1 MMHVYLAAFQ
11 TYLEVERQASPH
23 TLRNY
28 LSDLHQFVRFASS
41 RLGQHQ
47 PASDGS
53 CREGP
58 GSLSRRERT
67 GSEGPQRLVKA
78 PHPNPLPEGE
88 GTEAASLM
96 PAQIDASLIRDFLS
110 TLYQQGVGHTTLAR
124 KLASLRSFL
133 HFLQQQGYISD
144 NAAKYV
150 PSPKIRRPLPNV
162 LPIDQVFALL
172 DTQVAPPTLLSRR
185 DQAILE
191 LLYAAGIRVSELV
204 ALDRQDIDLLS
215 GTLRVQGKGRRE
227 RQVFF
232 GKTAAQAL
240 QAYLE
245 VRPPGPDQGQ
255 GQATEA
261 LFVNHRGGRLST
273 RGVQLLV
280 KKHSQRTGLP
290 SRTSPHT
297 MRHAFATHLLD
308 NGADLRAI
316 QELLGHQQLSTTQK
330 YTHVSTDHMLEVYDK
345 AHPRARRRQGNP

>member
-1 MMHVYLAAFQ
+1 MMHTYLTAFQ

-23 TLRNY
+23 TIRNY
-28 LSDLHQFVRFASS
+28 LSDLEQFVSFASN
-41 RLGQHQ
+41 RLG
-47 PASDGS
+47 
-53 CREGP
+53 
-58 GSLSRRERT
+58 
-67 GSEGPQRLVKA
+67 A
-78 PHPNPLPEGE
+78 PLTPP
-88 GTEAASLM
+88 
-96 PAQIDASLIRDFLS
+96 QIDATLIRDFLS

-133 HFLQQQGYISD
+133 HFLQQQGQVHD
-144 NAAKYV
+144 NVAKHV
-150 PSPKIRRPLPNV
+150 QAPKIRRPLPNV

-172 DTQVAPPTLLSRR
+172 DTAVTPPTPLTLR

-204 ALDRQDIDLLS
+204 ALDMQDIDLQA
-215 GTLRVQGKGRRE
+215 GTMRVQGKGRRE

-232 GKTAAQAL
+232 GKTATQAL

-245 VRPPGPDQGQ
+245 VRQGQ
-255 GQATEA
+255 ETWA
-261 LFVNHRGGRLST
+261 LFVNHRGGRLTT

-280 KKHSQRTGLP
+280 KKHCQRTGLP
-290 SRTSPHT
+290 TRTSPHT

-330 YTHVSTDHMLEVYDK
+330 YTHVSTDRMLEVYDK
-345 AHPRARRRQGNP
+345 AHPRARRSQETP

>member
-1 MMHVYLAAFQ
+1 MMETYLAAFQ
-11 TYLEVERQASPH
+11 RYLDIERQASPH

-28 LSDLHQFVRFASS
+28 LSDLHQFVHFA
-41 RLGQHQ
+41 RARRG
-47 PASDGS
+47 PAT
-53 CREGP
+53 
-58 GSLSRRERT
+58 LLT
-67 GSEGPQRLVKA
+67 
-78 PHPNPLPEGE
+78 
-88 GTEAASLM
+88 

-124 KLASLRSFL
+124 KLASLRSFC
-133 HFLQQQGYISD
+133 HFLQQQGHVSE
-144 NAAKYV
+144 NVAEQV
-150 PSPKIRRPLPNV
+150 QSPKIRRPLPNV

-172 DTQVAPPTLLSRR
+172 DTTVTPATTLSLR
-185 DQAILE
+185 DQALLE
-191 LLYAAGIRVSELV
+191 LLYASGIRVSELV
-204 ALDRQDIDLLS
+204 ALDLQDVDLQS

-245 VRPPGPDQGQ
+245 VRPAPLGP
-255 GQATEA
+255 TA

-273 RGVQLLV
+273 RGVQLLI
-280 KKHSQRTGLP
+280 KKHCQRTGLP
-290 SRTSPHT
+290 ARTSPHT

-330 YTHVSTDHMLEVYDK
+330 YTHVSTDRMLEVYDK
-345 AHPRARRRQGNP
+345 AHPRARRAQGEP

>member
-1 MMHVYLAAFQ
+1 MMDTYLAAFQ
-11 TYLEVERQASPH
+11 TYLDIERQASPH

-28 LSDLHQFVRFASS
+28 LSDLHQFVRFASD
-41 RLGQHQ
+41 RLGQAV
-47 PASDGS
+47 P
-53 CREGP
+53 CTP
-58 GSLSRRERT
+58 G
-67 GSEGPQRLVKA
+67 
-78 PHPNPLPEGE
+78 
-88 GTEAASLM
+88 
-96 PAQIDASLIRDFLS
+96 QIDASLIRDFLS

-133 HFLQQQGYISD
+133 HFLQQQGYVSD
-144 NAAKYV
+144 NVAEQV
-150 PSPKIRRPLPNV
+150 QSPKIRRPLPNV

-172 DTQVAPPTLLSRR
+172 DTPMTPSTALSLR
-185 DQAILE
+185 DQALLE
-191 LLYAAGIRVSELV
+191 LLYASGIRVSELV
-204 ALDRQDIDLLS
+204 ALDMQDVDLHS

-240 QAYLE
+240 RAYLE
-245 VRPPGPDQGQ
+245 ERPSAPQ
-255 GQATEA
+255 GQAIPA

-280 KKHSQRTGLP
+280 KKHCQRTGLP
-290 SRTSPHT
+290 ARTSPHT

-330 YTHVSTDHMLEVYDK
+330 YTHVSTDRMLEVYDK
-345 AHPRARRRQGNP
+345 AHPRARRAQGTP

>member
-1 MMHVYLAAFQ
+1 MMETYLAAFQ
-11 TYLEVERQASPH
+11 RYLDIERQASPH

-28 LSDLHQFVRFASS
+28 LSDLHQFVHFASA
-41 RLGQHQ
+41 RRG
-47 PASDGS
+47 PAT
-53 CREGP
+53 
-58 GSLSRRERT
+58 LLT
-67 GSEGPQRLVKA
+67 
-78 PHPNPLPEGE
+78 
-88 GTEAASLM
+88 

-124 KLASLRSFL
+124 KLASLRSFC
-133 HFLQQQGYISD
+133 HFLQQQGHVSE
-144 NAAKYV
+144 NVAEQV
-150 PSPKIRRPLPNV
+150 QSPKIRRPLPNV

-172 DTQVAPPTLLSRR
+172 DTAVTPATTLSLR
-185 DQAILE
+185 DQALLE
-191 LLYAAGIRVSELV
+191 LLYASGIRVSELV
-204 ALDRQDIDLLS
+204 ALDLQDVDLQS

-245 VRPPGPDQGQ
+245 VRPAPLGP
-255 GQATEA
+255 TA

-273 RGVQLLV
+273 RGVQLLI
-280 KKHSQRTGLP
+280 KKHCQRTGLP
-290 SRTSPHT
+290 ARTSPHT

-330 YTHVSTDHMLEVYDK
+330 YTHVSTDRMLEVYDK
-345 AHPRARRRQGNP
+345 AHPRARRAQGEP